1 MKPGICF
8 KKAAAFLAVLSWAT
22 ALTAQTRI
30 ENSVFGNGSTP
41 TGDGSN
47 RIIGTVGQPAIG
59 QAAGGANGVAGGF
72 WAQNA
77 DVVTSVAAPLSEA
90 PLPQNF
96 RLHQNFPNPFN
107 PETTIRY
114 DLAGPAEVRLTVYD
128 VLGRRVRTL
137 VAKKQAAGEHSAV
150 WDGRD
155 DRGRQLAS
163 GVYVYRLEA
172 GDFTKSAKMLLLK

>member
-1 MKPGICF
+1 MKPRIFF
-8 KKAAAFLAVLSWAT
+8 KRAAAFLAVLSWAT

-41 TGDGSN
+41 TGNGSN

-59 QAAGGANGVAGGF
+59 QSAGGANGVAGGF

-77 DVVTSVAAPLSEA
+77 DVVTSVTDPPSEA
-90 PLPQNF
+90 LPTQF
-96 RLHQNFPNPFN
+96 RLHQNYPNPFN

-114 DLAGPAEVRLTVYD
+114 DLAKPVEVRLTVFD
-128 VLGRRVRTL
+128 VLGRAVRTL
-137 VAKKQAAGEHSAV
+137 VAHKQAAGAHSAV

-155 DRGRQLAS
+155 DLGRQLAS